1 MLCGLPILERSMTA
15 AALPA
20 RRATWFS
27 WLLLLLGAFGFAA
40 VWVLAS
46 LYTGRQ
52 LGWMAV
58 LGALDIAWMLR
69 LGAWRPGLARMLAG
83 VGATAAIVVASNWF
97 ITATQLGGMLGL
109 DPWDSA
115 MRLGWH
121 HAWTLI
127 GLANSTLDAV
137 WIGVG
142 LIVAALLSR

>member
-1 MLCGLPILERSMTA
+1 MTPA
-15 AALPA
+15 APPA

-40 VWVLAS
+40 MWVLAS
-46 LYTGRQ
+46 LYSGRQ

-69 LGAWRPGLARMLAG
+69 LGGWRPGSPRMLAG
-83 VGATAAIVVASNWF
+83 LAATAAIVIVSNWF
-97 ITATQLGGMLGL
+97 ITATQLGSMLGL
-109 DPWDSA
+109 GPWDSA

-121 HAWTLI
+121 HAWILI
-127 GLANSTLDAV
+127 QLANHTMDAA

-142 LIVAALLSR
+142 LLVAAWLSR

>member
-1 MLCGLPILERSMTA
+1 MTPA
-15 AALPA
+15 ASPA

-27 WLLLLLGAFGFAA
+27 WLLLLLGAFGFTA

-58 LGALDIAWMLR
+58 LGALDIAWVLR
-69 LGAWRPGLARMLAG
+69 LGGWHRGAGRMAAG
-83 VGATAAIVVASNWF
+83 VAATAGIVIASNWF

-121 HAWTLI
+121 HAWILI
-127 GLANSTLDAV
+127 TLANHAMDAV
-137 WIGVG
+137 WIAVG
-142 LIVAALLSR
+142 LLVAAWLSR

>member
-1 MLCGLPILERSMTA
+1 MSP

-20 RRATWFS
+20 RRASWFS

-46 LYTGRQ
+46 LYSGRQ

-58 LGALDIAWMLR
+58 LGALDLAWMLR
-69 LGAWRPGLARMLAG
+69 LGGWRPGPRRMLAG
-83 VGATAAIVVASNWF
+83 VATTAGLVIVSNWF
-97 ITATQLGGMLGL
+97 ITAAQLGAMLGL
-109 DPWDSA
+109 DTWESA

-121 HAWTLI
+121 HAWILVQ
-127 GLANSTLDAV
+127 LANRPMDAV

-142 LIVAALLSR
+142 LLVAAWLSR